1 MRRALLAAME
11 LMIRPREARSPGQ
24 EALEVV
30 ERKGIGHPDTICDAV
45 AEHVSQ
51 RLCAY
56 YLERF
61 GAIQHHNVDKVLLC
75 AGSARASFG
84 GGEVLAPIEI
94 YLAGRATNEVRG
106 EHVPTAEI
114 AVEACRSWLQQH
126 LPELDSARQVRIVS
140 RLHPGAANLTGLF
153 ARGTGVALANDTS
166 CAVGFAPL
174 TPLERMVLEVERRLN
189 SEEVKREHPAIGWD
203 IKVMGVRRHARVDL
217 TIACA
222 MVARHVPDVSAYDHA
237 KETVRRLAVAAA
249 EGVAE
254 LEVYAAVNAADDVE
268 RGEVYLTVTGTSA
281 EAGDDGEVGRG
292 NRCNGLITPYR
303 SMTMEA
309 AAGKNPVSHVG
320 KLYNLAAQR
329 LSQSLVERLPSVSDA
344 TCRLV
349 SRIGKPVDQPMIV
362 DVELGIAPE
371 QLGSLLEP
379 TEQLVRAGLG
389 DLGGLRRALLEGR
402 LRVY

>member
-1 MRRALLAAME
+1 MDMT
-11 LMIRPREARSPGQ
+11 IRSRQARGPGQ

-61 GAIQHHNVDKVLLC
+61 GAVQHHNVDKVLLC
-75 AGSARASFG
+75 AGSARAVLG
-84 GGEVLAPIEI
+84 GGEVLEPIEI
-94 YLAGRATNEVRG
+94 YLAGRATDQVHG

-114 AVEACRSWLQQH
+114 AVEACRSWLRQH
-126 LPELDSARQVRIVS
+126 LPELDPVRQVRIVP
-140 RLHPGAANLTGLF
+140 RLHPGAASLTALF
-153 ARGTGVALANDTS
+153 ARATGVALANDS
-166 CAVGFAPL
+166 SYAVGFAPL
-174 TPLERMVLEVERRLN
+174 TPLEQMVLEVERRLN
-189 SEEVKREHPAIGWD
+189 STDVKGEHPAIGWD

-222 MVARHVPDVSAYDHA
+222 MVARHVPDLNAYDHA
-237 KETVRRLAVAAA
+237 KETVRRLSVAAA
-249 EGVAE
+249 ESIAD
-254 LEVYAAVNAADDVE
+254 LEVHAAVNVADDVQ
-268 RGEVYLTVTGTSA
+268 RGDLYLTVTGTSA

-292 NRCNGLITPYR
+292 NRCSGLITPHR

-329 LSQSLVERLPSVSDA
+329 LSQNLVDRLPDVSDA

-349 SRIGKPVDQPMIV
+349 SRIGRPVDQPMIV
-362 DVELGIAPE
+362 DVELVIAPDH
-371 QLGSLLEP
+371 LASVLEP
-379 TEQLVRAGLG
+379 AEQLVRAGLG